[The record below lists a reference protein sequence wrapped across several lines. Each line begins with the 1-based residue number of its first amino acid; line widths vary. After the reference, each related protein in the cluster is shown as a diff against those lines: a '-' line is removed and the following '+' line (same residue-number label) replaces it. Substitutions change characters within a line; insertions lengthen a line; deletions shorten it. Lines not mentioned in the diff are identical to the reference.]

1 MWRERILFFC
11 VLVITVHQGLSRSAD
26 DDDDTGMHDFS
37 QFRDY
42 RVGADGGGGGNGGAS
57 NINEQEKQNKFWIDS
72 AINTLISRTHLQP
85 NTKKAKNIIL
95 FLGDGMGTYCVD
107 SQVADSA
114 CTSTAYTNGVKGSI
128 GTLGLNGRVL
138 YRDCKGSKDNTTHT
152 ESIIHWAIKAG
163 KSTGVVTTTRI
174 THASPAGTYSHSANR
189 DWEADTDREASVDCQ
204 DIASQLIKNHPGHM
218 INVLLGGGL
227 KKFTLKKDGGQRL
240 DEDLLLAYEKMRQHH
255 GQSYKIVK
263 TKQELAAVN
272 ASTKFLLGLFAD
284 SHLEYEV
291 DKQVDKNT
299 KVKDQPSLTEM
310 TQKAIEQ
317 NPSSNENLV
326 SGGKIDIGHH
336 GNKAKKALTETI
348 EFDNAIKKALQITNP
363 DETLIVVTAD
373 HSHTFTIAGYP
384 DRGNKIL
391 EKVRYDGHDLL
402 GLDKLPYLTLGYNNG
417 PGFRTA
423 ERNGYRHD
431 INLDKTDDKDYR
443 IPSGIPLEYETHG
456 GEDVAVF
463 STGPWAH
470 LLVGNFEQNYIP
482 LVMAY
487 AARIGP
493 AKDVPMVSAAVS
505 AGPTETLLVAVVSLV
520 VCKFLA
526 KYSK

>member
-11 VLVITVHQGLSRSAD
+11 VLVITVHQGLSRNAD

-72 AINTLISRTHLQP
+72 ALDTLISRTNLHP

-95 FLGDGMGTYCVD
+95 FLGDGMGVSTHTAARIYQGQLNGQNGEENSLNFEKFPYTGLSKTYCVD

-189 DWEADTDREASVDCQ
+189 DWEADTDREAGVDCQ

-299 KVKDQPSLTEM
+299 K
-310 TQKAIEQ
+310 Q

-402 GLDKLPYLTLGYNNG
+402 
-417 PGFRTA
+417 
-423 ERNGYRHD
+423 
-431 INLDKTDDKDYR
+431 DDKDYR

-463 STGPWAH
+463 SNGPWAH

-482 LVMAY
+482 IVMAY

-493 AKDVPMVSAAVS
+493 AKDVPLVSAAVS
-505 AGPTETLLVAVVSLV
+505 AGPTETLLIAVVSLV